1 MLLVALRS
9 YAIRIG
15 FRTVHLLNVLGIDLH
30 ASVGQDEASKG
41 ANDFVVFSRGD
52 KRHRNQ
58 MKCGLQKKGVEVGY
72 TRRLCPVMSR
82 IRVIR
87 GERRRLRL
95 LCVYSME
102 VNPFEVGRGRGR
114 MRWKGE
120 MGVGMDVIDAC
131 YRENRSQ
138 KGKAPWQNH
147 YSFSTCDTHFVA
159 ALLSLGEQNGV

>member
-9 YAIRIG
+9 YTIRIG

-82 IRVIR
+82 IRVIWE
-87 GERRRLRL
+87 ERRRLRW

-102 VNPFEVGRGRGR
+102 VNPFEMGRGRGG
-114 MRWKGE
+114 MRWRGE
-120 MGVGMDVIDAC
+120 MGVEMDVIDAC
-131 YRENRSQ
+131 
-138 KGKAPWQNH
+138 
-147 YSFSTCDTHFVA
+147 
-159 ALLSLGEQNGV
+159 